1 MSQAVRWAFV
11 GASTI
16 AREFMVRAVAEQPD
30 GVLRGIF
37 SSSAERAQAYAEEY
51 GFATSYASLEECLA
65 DDAVDAV
72 YISTTNE
79 LHASQA
85 IAAARAGKQVLC
97 EKPLATSIEDAEAIG
112 CACKEAGVVLGVNHH
127 LPNAATHRVVRG
139 LIERGELGELR
150 AVRVFHARWLPPDL
164 QTWRTNDVGAGAGVI
179 LDVTV
184 HDAAL
189 LRFLLAEPIATVI
202 AESSRQG
209 LGARGIEDAVMG
221 VMVSA
226 SGVPIGFHDAWTVA
240 HAGTG
245 LEVHGSEASVFARES
260 MTSQPLGEVV
270 LRRGDQVS
278 HVELPDRED
287 LYVRA
292 VRRFHETVR
301 GEATPVVSG
310 AGGIEALRVA
320 LATAEAART
329 GQRVTVADV
338 R

>member
-1 MSQAVRWAFV
+1 MSDQIRWGFI

-16 AREFMVRAVAEQPD
+16 AREFMVNAVAQQPD
-30 GVLRGIF
+30 GALQAIF
-37 SSSAERAQAYAEEY
+37 STSPQRRQSFVEDY
-51 GFATSYASLEECLA
+51 GFCNSYATLDELLA
-65 DDAVDAV
+65 DETIDAV

-79 LHASQA
+79 LHAPQA
-85 IAAARAGKQVLC
+85 ITAAQAGKHVLC
-97 EKPLATSIEDAEAIG
+97 DKPLATRMQDAEAIG
-112 CACKEAGVVLGVNHH
+112 RACQEAGVVFAVNHH
-127 LPNAATHRVVRG
+127 LPNAPTHRVVRG

-150 AVRVFHARWLPPDL
+150 AVRIFHARWLPPDL
-164 QTWRTNDVGAGAGVI
+164 QTWRTNDAGAGAGVI

-209 LGARGIEDAVMG
+209 LSAPGIEDAVMG

-260 MTSQPLGEVV
+260 MTSEPLGEVV

-278 HVELPDRED
+278 HLELPDRED

-292 VRRFHETVR
+292 VRRFHEAVR
-301 GEATPVVSG
+301 GEGTLAVSG
-310 AGGIEALRVA
+310 QEGIEALRVA
-320 LATAEAART
+320 LATAEAVRT
-329 GQRVTVADV
+329 GRRVTVGVD

>member
-1 MSQAVRWAFV
+1 MSEPVRWGFI

-16 AREFMVRAVAEQPD
+16 AREFMVRAVAQQPD
-30 GVLRGIF
+30 GLLQGIF
-37 SSSAERAQAYAEEY
+37 STSAERRRAFVEEY
-51 GFATSYASLEECLA
+51 GFAASYASLEECLA
-65 DDAVDAV
+65 DDAIDAV

-79 LHASQA
+79 LHAPQA
-85 IAAARAGKQVLC
+85 IAAAQAGKHVLC
-97 EKPLATSIEDAEAIG
+97 DKPLATSIQDAEAIG
-112 CACKEAGVVLGVNHH
+112 VACQQAGVVFAVNHH

-139 LIERGELGELR
+139 LIERGELGQLR

-164 QTWRTNDVGAGAGVI
+164 QTWRTNDAGAGAGVI

-202 AESSRQG
+202 AESCRQG
-209 LGARGIEDAVMG
+209 LAAQNIEDAVMG

-260 MTSQPLGEVV
+260 MTSDPLGEVV
-270 LRRGDQVS
+270 LRRDDRVRR
-278 HVELPDRED
+278 VELPDRED

-292 VRRFHETVR
+292 VRRFHQAVR
-301 GEATPVVSG
+301 GQG
-310 AGGIEALRVA
+310 AVAVTGREGIEALRVA
-320 LATAEAART
+320 LATAEAARS
-329 GQRVTVADV
+329 GRRVTVSSLQ
-338 R
+338 